1 MVTVTEEL
9 GNVSKQVPKANN
21 SKMPE
26 IRLSITEQSGPLEVF
41 VEEDEEEEEEL
52 DDSLG
57 GNTIEIAKAITIKAP
72 TPEKEGRE
80 TQIENST
87 SQTFVTEDKDKKEA
101 GDKDASLEAE
111 REMQAAEFDALA
123 SIENPAPN
131 VPETTGDILKRLGQG
146 KAMTYKQ
153 ALKEILSGKD
163 QLEANRSNIVTEAKP
178 TYLKKRSGFM
188 GVFGPKKPKKLN
200 PKLIDERDNVFL
212 MAQLK
217 FDADNETHVSILQAV
232 YRRLTG
238 SNRNIP
244 LIARMWMDI
253 GFQTQN
259 PQTDIRGTGVFGL
272 LQMLGFV
279 ESHFDLVYKI
289 HQLSLT
295 ETNSFPLMATAFNVS
310 SKCLS
315 ALRQGALNK
324 VANDNESVYE
334 RSVQDF
340 YESAFYAFYSEFR
353 KKQYTDKID
362 SIRNFQP
369 IFQDAMLTSTRK
381 PIEAMNTLAKY
392 LIGQKKQQEQ
402 QEMQFTNMKEEVKKV
417 KTTKMQ

>member
-1 MVTVTEEL
+1 MSLTLILVMMLCLQQIFKVINKKAVFGIVESKESIKARMKKEEEELLASMKAEMEAVAKERQAEQVHTDNADSNTTLENYGSDSSVYLKAQREITKKYSNTDSSTEEL
-9 GNVSKQVPKANN
+9 GNASKQVPKANK

-41 VEEDEEEEEEL
+41 VEEDEEEEDEL

-57 GNTIEIAKAITIKAP
+57 ANTIEIAKAITIKAP

-87 SQTFVTEDKDKKEA
+87 SQTIVSEDKDMKVA
-101 GDKDASLEAE
+101 GDKDASLDAE

-163 QLEANRSNIVTEAKP
+163 QLEANRSSIVTEAKP

-200 PKLIDERDNVFL
+200 PKLTDERDNVFL

-217 FDADNETHVSILQAV
+217 FDADNETHVIFCKL
-232 YRRLTG
+232 
-238 SNRNIP
+238 
-244 LIARMWMDI
+244 
-253 GFQTQN
+253 F
-259 PQTDIRGTGVFGL
+259 TGV
-272 LQMLGFV
+272 
-279 ESHFDLVYKI
+279 
-289 HQLSLT
+289 
-295 ETNSFPLMATAFNVS
+295 
-310 SKCLS
+310 
-315 ALRQGALNK
+315 
-324 VANDNESVYE
+324 
-334 RSVQDF
+334 
-340 YESAFYAFYSEFR
+340 
-353 KKQYTDKID
+353 
-362 SIRNFQP
+362 
-369 IFQDAMLTSTRK
+369 
-381 PIEAMNTLAKY
+381 
-392 LIGQKKQQEQ
+392 
-402 QEMQFTNMKEEVKKV
+402 
-417 KTTKMQ
+417 